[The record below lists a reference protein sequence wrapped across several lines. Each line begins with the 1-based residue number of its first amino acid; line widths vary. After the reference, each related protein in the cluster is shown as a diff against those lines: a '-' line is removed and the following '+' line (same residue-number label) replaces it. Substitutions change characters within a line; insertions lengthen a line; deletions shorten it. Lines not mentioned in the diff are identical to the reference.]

1 MVRNV
6 RVSEAA
12 DALLELIQ
20 FVQQGNEV
28 VLMDAGKPVA
38 KLVAV
43 EEEKPEQEGDQLS
56 EEKWTTDDF
65 NLTV

>member
-12 DALLELIQ
+12 EALQELIQ

-28 VLMDAGKPVA
+28 VLMDTGKPVA
-38 KLVAV
+38 KLTAFK
-43 EEEKPEQEGDQLS
+43 EQPSGSDEKPDS
-56 EEKWTTDDF
+56 EDKWTTDDF
-65 NLTV
+65 NFSV

>member
-12 DALLELIQ
+12 EALQELIQ

-38 KLVAV
+38 KLTAFT
-43 EEEKPEQEGDQLS
+43 EQPSGSDEGTGS
-56 EEKWTTDDF
+56 EDKWTTDDF
-65 NLTV
+65 NFSV